1 MPEQSPI
8 ADVEKLLAEQMA
20 VEERRKR
27 LIDELLKMKAETC
40 KVFDDKLALL
50 GYNPDKK
57 AKRSHHKK
65 ASAAKPKA

>member
-8 ADVEKLLAEQMA
+8 ADVEKLLEEQMA

-50 GYNPDKK
+50 GYNADKK
-57 AKRSHHKK
+57 SRRSHHKK
-65 ASAAKPKA
+65 KPSPAA